1 MTYDELTGYISDFGF
16 MRVVD
21 ESLIKISQYNGIIT
35 KLWPQSTTF
44 MILLYKISMYTVGEA
59 GRAGG
64 KIF

>member
-16 MRVVD
+16 MRVLD

-44 MILLYKISMYTVGEA
+44 MIVLYKISMYRVGEA